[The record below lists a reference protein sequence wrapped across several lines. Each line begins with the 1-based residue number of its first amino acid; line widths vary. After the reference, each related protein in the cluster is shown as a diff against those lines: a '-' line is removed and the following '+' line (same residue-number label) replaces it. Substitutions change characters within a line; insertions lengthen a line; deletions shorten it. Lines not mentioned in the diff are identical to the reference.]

1 MSTEKYNSIVSKL
14 KFEGRAYISK
24 NYTFFKKPIAAP
36 IVVKNPA
43 NGRIA
48 TAYFLGI

>member
-1 MSTEKYNSIVSKL
+1 MSTEKYKSIAGKL

-36 IVVKNPA
+36 MVVKNPA
-43 NGRIA
+43 NGNIA
-48 TAYFLGI
+48 TAYFFGI